1 MPEEPNPRKPAEP
14 AEEVDETEAVTD
26 DDIVEEASME
36 SFPASDPP
44 SWSPTQPG
52 TPPRR
57 DKGRDTRG

>member
-1 MPEEPNPRKPAEP
+1 MPDDPKSRKPVEP
-14 AEEVDETEAVTD
+14 PDDVDESETISDE
-26 DDIVEEASME
+26 DIVEEASME

>member
-1 MPEEPNPRKPAEP
+1 MPDDPKSRKPVEP
-14 AEEVDETEAVTD
+14 PDDVDESETISDE
-26 DDIVEEASME
+26 DIVEEASME

-44 SWSPTQPG
+44 SWSPTHPG